1 MTWEN
6 IGQIDGYHTR
16 GESGTSIDLAADG
29 KTIIIGSPN
38 YASASTYSGA
48 LSPGYV
54 QVLDYD
60 RYGQGRWRYLGSS
73 YYYPFVGSKNQEH
86 FGEAVSISND
96 GRTIAIG
103 APYESVNSAD
113 DNSYENHGTVRV
125 YTYSSEDDD
134 WAQVGSTI
142 EGGYRADYLGR
153 SVSLSGDGSILAVGS
168 PGALYTNYGEGKVNI
183 FSLQNSEWVETAEFF
198 PFISVGDRPAFGH
211 A

>member
-6 IGQIDGYHTR
+6 IGQIDGYHIR
-16 GESGTSIDLAADG
+16 GESGTSIDLSADG

-38 YASASTYSGA
+38 YSPYSVSQ
-48 LSPGYV
+48 SPGYV
-54 QVLDYD
+54 QILDYD
-60 RYGQGRWRYLGSS
+60 RYGQGRWRYLGSQ
-73 YYYPFVGSKNQEH
+73 YYSFVGSKNTEH

-103 APYESVNSAD
+103 APYESANSAD

-142 EGGYRADYLGR
+142 
-153 SVSLSGDGSILAVGS
+153 
-168 PGALYTNYGEGKVNI
+168 GEHKIEINPYEDIIEEFTVTVNK
-183 FSLQNSEWVETAEFF
+183 N
-198 PFISVGDRPAFGH
+198 
-211 A
+211 